1 MPETRYIEHG
11 GIRTAYTD
19 SGGDGMPLVLIHG
32 YTGSKLDFRD
42 EVAALAETRRV
53 INIDL
58 RGHGEST
65 NTGDEDS
72 YTLETLVADLDSV
85 VELLDLDKLDILGH
99 SLGGMVVMRYVVKRP
114 KKVRSLILMD
124 THPGPMVAPVERPT
138 AVDEQARKEGVQSLL
153 PMMRSMPVSPGA
165 QHGIDY
171 LGEEEHY
178 RRIETKLAQMD
189 PAAFVGLMNGM
200 REMRGFSPQLGG
212 ISCPA
217 TIIVGEEDEPFL
229 EPSKDM
235 AQVMAGSNLVII
247 PLAAHCPQYENAPAW
262 REAIAMHFA
271 DIR

>member
-1 MPETRYIEHG
+1 MSETEYKEHR
-11 GIRTAYTD
+11 GIKTAYTD
-19 SGGDGMPLVLIHG
+19 SGGDGIPLVLVHG
-32 YTGSKLDFRD
+32 YTGSGLDFWD
-42 EVAALAETRRV
+42 EVAALAVTRRV

-65 NTGDEDS
+65 NTRDEDS
-72 YTLETLVADLDSV
+72 YTLETLVEDLDSF
-85 VELLDLDKLDILGH
+85 VESLDLDTLDILGH
-99 SLGGMVVMRYVVKRP
+99 SLGGMVVMRYVVERP
-114 KKVRSLILMD
+114 EKIRSLILMD
-124 THPGPMVAPVERPT
+124 THPGPMAVTVERPA

-165 QHGIDY
+165 QRGIDY

-178 RRIETKLAQMD
+178 RRIGTKLAQMD
-189 PAAFVGLMNGM
+189 PEAFVGLMNGM
-200 REMRGFSPQLGG
+200 HEMKGFSSQLEG
-212 ISCPA
+212 IRCPT

-235 AQVMAGSNLVII
+235 AQVMADSNLVII